1 MATSNAI
8 RKPRRSQALV
18 EIKGKQAFTTS
29 IAIAE
34 GCGLSHASVIKLI
47 RKHQSHFEA
56 FAPLRFEIQVEKR
69 AHGGG
74 SPTEYAVLTEDQA
87 TFAITL
93 FRNNEIVIRFKVA
106 LVKAFRTALNELQ
119 RVRYQQ
125 LELDWQ
131 EQRSTGKTTRR
142 ELSGVIRQFV
152 DYARAQGSQHAERYY
167 SIITRMEYRAL
178 FPTEKVDHGLRDRL
192 TAAQIARLTSAEV
205 IAENALLDGMQQ
217 RLPYYSIYPLAKTR
231 VEQFAGLMRPKSL
244 H

>member
-34 GCGLSHASVIKLI
+34 GCELSHASVIKLI
-47 RKHQSHFEA
+47 RKHQCHFEA
-56 FAPLRFEIQVEKR
+56 FGFLRFEIQEKR
-69 AHGGG
+69 GTQGA
-74 SPTEYAVLTEDQA
+74 PTEYAVLTEDQA

-106 LVKAFRTALNELQ
+106 LVKAFRTAINELQ

-131 EQRSTGKTTRR
+131 EQRLTGKTTRR

-167 SIITRMEYRAL
+167 SIITRMEYRTL
-178 FPTEKVDHGLRDRL
+178 FPTEKVDGGLRDRL

-217 RLPYYSIYPLAKTR
+217 QLPYHRIYPLAKTR
-231 VEQFAGLMRPKSL
+231 VEQFAGLMRPKLL